1 MSKRQLPL
9 SSFFRSPSAD
19 ETDRTAEMT
28 DDDTTHDA
36 TDDIENLPT
45 DHTARTTTPSR
56 RSKRQRYTATATDDT
71 TTKADIKAHAE
82 YCMKYHTKQASK
94 QQHPLSFASMKPPP
108 RNATQQS
115 IYVQFLRV
123 CMALVI
129 FLIVHNCVFLPGSYF
144 AKSFNT
150 LHEML
155 SLSINNNRSHIY
167 WMVNKVGLAGNGA
180 VRLAEYVKKLGAA
193 CPPVFSII
201 DIDNLPEVVQSEL
214 TKRMLTA
221 ISGFIPSVFPTT
233 IEDAIRMDMTGLS
246 VFLQLFFWS
255 MVHTRERCT
264 RLGGAMNLVS
274 CLRRLYLTMLE
285 SGVQE
290 FLRTEGRVAM
300 DGNAS
305 AHDEGM

>member
-1 MSKRQLPL
+1 MLYSLHCCYQHFYTHPTRWTVTMSKRQLPL

-123 CMALVI
+123 CMALVNSSSCTT
-129 FLIVHNCVFLPGSYF
+129 VCS
-144 AKSFNT
+144 
-150 LHEML
+150 
-155 SLSINNNRSHIY
+155 SLDLFC
-167 WMVNKVGLAGNGA
+167 KV
-180 VRLAEYVKKLGAA
+180 
-193 CPPVFSII
+193 I
-201 DIDNLPEVVQSEL
+201 Q
-214 TKRMLTA
+214 
-221 ISGFIPSVFPTT
+221 
-233 IEDAIRMDMTGLS
+233 
-246 VFLQLFFWS
+246 
-255 MVHTRERCT
+255 HT
-264 RLGGAMNLVS
+264 S
-274 CLRRLYLTMLE
+274 
-285 SGVQE
+285 
-290 FLRTEGRVAM
+290 
-300 DGNAS
+300 
-305 AHDEGM
+305 